1 MTHPGSIFGRACSI
15 VLVAIAAT
23 SPAVSAQS
31 SLVDLNLEDL
41 MKLDA
46 GQVFG
51 ASERLQPVL
60 QAPASVSFVTADEIA
75 RYGYRTLADI
85 LRGVRGM
92 YVSNDR
98 NYSYIG
104 TRGLSNPGD
113 YNSRILLMVNG
124 HRVND
129 NIYGQASIGAEFGI
143 DAAMFERV
151 EIIRG
156 PSASLYGDS
165 AFFAVVNVITK
176 TGASLGGDSVTVE
189 TGTQGTRLV
198 RGAVGHVFAT
208 GIDVALSGTAEHT
221 DGFGRLYFPAFDALS
236 SNSGVAEG
244 LDGEGVRQVFGR
256 LDFRGLSVTGA
267 YGTRE
272 RIVPTASYATVFNA
286 QSPREQT
293 TDRHALL
300 DAAYGRSFRGVA
312 VTIKA
317 SFDEYSFDAI
327 YPFSVDQPDRPGVIV
342 TSSGVGNRWSLESGV
357 TRSFGRRQ
365 TVKAGVQLIDNIRQD
380 QIVTFSD
387 SPTPTLDSQR
397 SSTQR
402 AVYIQDEMA
411 LARWL
416 IVNAGLRYD
425 EYQRFTRVTPRVA
438 LIFMPRSTESIKYL
452 YGNAFRAPNAFELN
466 TYYFGDQVEQL
477 RPESIDT
484 HEFVWERYI
493 NGWLRTSVSTY
504 WYKADQLIVGV
515 SDASTF
521 LGSTYV
527 NLGQVRAK
535 GLEFETQMR
544 LMGEARTVVSYAFQN
559 AVDQDTHA
567 GLANSPRHVAQ
578 ARLNLAGPS
587 RQSSV
592 SVEGQYL
599 SSRQTLSGATVSA
612 ATTLNVTMIQPLG
625 HLWEIFGGV
634 RNIFDNRYD
643 DPVSLG
649 HAQDSI
655 PQNGRTARIG
665 LRWRLGTKSP
675 TPP

>member
-1 MTHPGSIFGRACSI
+1 MTHPGNVLGRMCSI
-15 VLVAIAAT
+15 VLVAMVST

-31 SLVDLNLEDL
+31 SLVDLALEDL

-92 YVSNDR
+92 YVTNDR

-129 NIYGQASIGAEFGI
+129 NIFGQASIGAEFGI

-165 AFFAVVNVITK
+165 AFFAVINVITK
-176 TGASLGGDSVTVE
+176 TGASLGGNSVTAE

-221 DGFGRLYFPAFDALS
+221 DGVRRLYFPVFDALW

-244 LDGEGVRQVFGR
+244 LDGEGVDQVFGR

-272 RIVPTASYATVFNA
+272 RGVPTASFATVFNA
-286 QSPREQT
+286 QAPPEQT
-293 TDRHALL
+293 TDRHTLI
-300 DAAYGRSFRGVA
+300 DAAYGRSFRGTG
-312 VTIKA
+312 VTVRA
-317 SFDEYSFDAI
+317 SFDRFSFDGI
-327 YPFSVDQPDRPGVIV
+327 YPFAVDQADRPGVV
-342 TSSGVGNRWSLESGV
+342 GTSGGVGTRWSLESGV

-365 TVKAGVQLIDNIRQD
+365 TVKAGVQLIDNVRQD
-380 QIVTFSD
+380 QIVRFSD
-387 SPTPTLDSQR
+387 SPTPVLDSER
-397 SSTQR
+397 SSTQQ
-402 AVYIQDEMA
+402 AIYIQDEMA

-425 EYQRFTRVTPRVA
+425 AYQRFTRVTPRVA

-484 HEFVWERYI
+484 HEFVWERYV

-504 WYKADQLIVGV
+504 WYKADQLIATVP
-515 SDASTF
+515 DASTF
-521 LGSTYV
+521 LGTTYV

-535 GLEFETQMR
+535 GLEFEAQMR
-544 LMGEARTVVSYAFQN
+544 LMGEARTVVSYALQN

-567 GLANSPRHVAQ
+567 GLANSPRHLAQ